1 MTCRPRRSKKNPK
14 IVKNLYQMKLRHTA
28 CRCCFCH
35 YLYSAEEEINRLNA
49 ITKEQ
54 DYFES
59 DEVRYID
66 TLLWKENSMIVCNR
80 CSDCLGGASRR
91 YMKEWKFELH
101 YKLIS
106 QKLL

>member
-1 MTCRPRRSKKNPK
+1 
-14 IVKNLYQMKLRHTA
+14 MKLRHTA

-66 TLLWKENSMIVCNR
+66 TLLWKEDSLIVCNR
-80 CSDCLGGASRR
+80 CSDCLGGSFRR
-91 YMKEWKFELH
+91 YLKEWEFELN